1 MDLSSFSKETLIQMI
16 YDLQKQVDK
25 LKIDAD
31 IRITEIEKLL
41 ESQIDYINKK
51 PEKIDT
57 ITQTGET
64 IDDFDITKYENVWYM
79 NGNAEDIINW
89 DLRIKNGFVT
99 TWNDNGKNN
108 SILNKIKVGDL
119 IVWYIVGRGYNSILE
134 VKEKPHE
141 ITDEELGLLYDIKEK
156 KEAMK
161 KHNYKIIS
169 IPVNFLVTSS
179 ETFIINNKSLTTE
192 ISDSEWTFGLR
203 GSHCIRPTSKKW
215 NKQVEDIYYHLKN
228 K

>member
-1 MDLSSFSKETLIQMI
+1 M
-16 YDLQKQVDK
+16 
-25 LKIDAD
+25 KIDAD

-51 PEKIDT
+51 PEKIEA
-57 ITQTGET
+57 ITQTEKIEATTKTRET
-64 IDDFDITKYENVWYM
+64 IDNFNISKYENVWYM

-108 SILNKIKVGDL
+108 SVLNKIKVGDL

-141 ITDEELGLLYDIKEK
+141 ITDEELGLFYDIKEK
-156 KEAMK
+156 KK
-161 KHNYKIIS
+161 
-169 IPVNFLVTSS
+169 L
-179 ETFIINNKSLTTE
+179 
-192 ISDSEWTFGLR
+192 
-203 GSHCIRPTSKKW
+203 
-215 NKQVEDIYYHLKN
+215 
-228 K
+228 